1 MILQNL
7 ALWKNLLQS
16 RFLIN
21 NLSLAT
27 QKSQLDVEL
36 SSVANKV
43 FFGIG
48 TSALI
53 YLFGLTFTDK
63 LFLLPSLDLCT

>member
-7 ALWKNLLQS
+7 AIWKNLLQS

-36 SSVANKV
+36 RSVANK
-43 FFGIG
+43 FFLEL
-48 TSALI
+48 ALPRLSI
-53 YLFGLTFTDK
+53 
-63 LFLLPSLDLCT
+63 SLV